1 MWKRLKWCVLS
12 VLAVLILSLAPQAR
26 LWVARGAEWHG
37 AYAVVDGDEFLY
49 SAYINAL
56 IENRPRRNDPFSGRD
71 DNPNAPLPESTFSIQ
86 FVPPLVIASFARIFG
101 LSASTSFI
109 ILIAFAGLSA
119 AVALFWI
126 LSLCID
132 KNPLVAL
139 GTLIVLFLGTAAA
152 GQGLLAA
159 FFTENVSTLG
169 LAFLR
174 RYQPA
179 ASFFGFFLFCGLVEC
194 AMRSRG
200 RINRVL
206 LAALSGVTLCCLVF
220 SYLYLWTAAAG
231 WVMTFTALTLYF
243 GERSR
248 RQTLEIIAIILVEG
262 GLTAIGYFS
271 LLSNRAHTLNEAQT
285 MISTHR
291 PDLFRVPEIMGVL
304 IIVAVLALAKRKKI
318 ELRLPSTIFVLSY
331 GFLPVLL
338 FNQQVVTG
346 RSMQPFHFEHYIV
359 NYAVLVGA
367 VTLVANSARVVSA
380 RMVAIVTTIVL
391 LWGVAEVGV
400 PAEIRNKWNV
410 KNDQIVPVLL
420 RLKALSA
427 TDGTLSDLRS
437 HGKTS
442 QMVFSPDID
451 VLMLVPTW
459 TAQGTMI
466 GIGGL
471 DFGSAN
477 FEERKIFAYLY
488 YSGADSARLAELL
501 RGRSNDLALNYYA
514 RSALFGHERALPQL
528 NAYRQMIQDSEIQEQ
543 LRAYDAYVSTF
554 SQSEAIK
561 HPFAYVIVPA
571 ETQFDFS
578 RIDRW
583 YERGPA
589 ERVGQ
594 FELYRVRMRN

>member
-1 MWKRLKWCVLS
+1 
-12 VLAVLILSLAPQAR
+12 
-26 LWVARGAEWHG
+26 VARGVEWHG

-71 DNPNAPLPESTFSIQ
+71 DNPNAPLPESAFSIQ
-86 FVPPLVIASFARIFG
+86 YVPPLVIASFAKTFS

-119 AVALFWI
+119 AVALFWV
-126 LSLCID
+126 LSLHID
-132 KNPLVAL
+132 RNPLVAL
-139 GTLIVLFLGTAAA
+139 GTLIVLILGTAAA

-179 ASFFGFFLFCGLVEC
+179 AAFFGFFVFCGLVEC
-194 AMRSRG
+194 AIRTTR

-206 LAALSGVTLCCLVF
+206 LAVLSGVALCCLVF
-220 SYLYLWTAAAG
+220 SYLYLWTAAAA

-243 GERSR
+243 DPGRR
-248 RQTLEIIAIILVEG
+248 RQTLEVIFIILAEG
-262 GLTAIGYFS
+262 GLTAIGYFY
-271 LLSNRAHTLNEAQT
+271 LLSLRAHSLNETQT

-291 PDLFRVPEIMGVL
+291 PDLFRVPEILGGL
-304 IIVAVLALAKRKKI
+304 IIIGVIAFVRRRKI
-318 ELRLPSTIFVLSY
+318 QLRQPSTIFALSFGVLP
-331 GFLPVLL
+331 LLL
-338 FNQQVVTG
+338 FNQQAVTG

-359 NYAVLVGA
+359 NYAVLLGA
-367 VTLVANSARVVSA
+367 VILLANFARLMSAKALTIVAS
-380 RMVAIVTTIVL
+380 MVL
-391 LWGVAEVGV
+391 LWGVAEVAV
-400 PAEIRNKWNV
+400 PSEIRNASNV

-420 RLKALSA
+420 RLKTLSA

-437 HGKTS
+437 QGKTS
-442 QMVFSPDID
+442 QLVFSPDID
-451 VLMLVPTW
+451 VLMLLPTW

-466 GIGGL
+466 GLGVL

-488 YSGADSARLAELL
+488 YSGANTARLDELL
-501 RGRSNDLALNYYA
+501 RGRSNDLAMNYYA

-528 NAYRQMIQDSEIQEQ
+528 SLNRRVIQDFEIQEQ
-543 LRAYDAYVSTF
+543 LRAYDAYVTTF

-561 HPFAYVIVPA
+561 HPFAYVIVA
-571 ETQFDFS
+571 AQTQFDFS

-594 FELYRVRMRN
+594 FELYRVRMRT